1 MAKKSGGKLLFLGL
15 VAAATAAGVYHYLS
29 KKDQDIEEYDDFDD
43 LDAFDEDIP
52 DPEPEDKKAEDDKKN
67 YINLDTAKYIVNDA
81 AAKAKDAIGKA
92 SKKIQE
98 TINEAL
104 DSKAEETGDAD
115 EDGDFEM
122 SETVVDED
130 TPETESP
137 VSEGEEANETS
148 EDFFD
153 DDEA

>member
-1 MAKKSGGKLLFLGL
+1 MAKKSGRLLLLG
-15 VAAATAAGVYHYLS
+15 VIAAATAAGVYHYLS
-29 KKDQDIEEYDDFDD
+29 KKDQDIEEQDDFDD
-43 LDAFDEDIP
+43 LDAFDEVIP
-52 DPEPEDKKAEDDKKN
+52 DPETEETKTDEEKKN

-104 DSKAEETGDAD
+104 DSKAEETDDAD

>member
-104 DSKAEETGDAD
+104 DSKDEESDDDA
-115 EDGDFEM
+115 DFEM

-130 TPETESP
+130 AADAESA
-137 VSEGEEANETS
+137 EADVVAEDDKS

>member
-1 MAKKSGGKLLFLGL
+1 MAKKSGRLLLLG
-15 VAAATAAGVYHYLS
+15 VIAAATAAGVYHYLS

-52 DPEPEDKKAEDDKKN
+52 DQETEETKAEDEKKN

-104 DSKAEETGDAD
+104 DSKADETDDAD

-137 VSEGEEANETS
+137 VSENEDADEKS

>member
-1 MAKKSGGKLLFLGL
+1 MAKKSGRLLLLG
-15 VAAATAAGVYHYLS
+15 VIAAATAAGVYHYLS

-104 DSKAEETGDAD
+104 DSKEDESDDDA
-115 EDGDFEM
+115 DFEM

-130 TPETESP
+130 AADAESA
-137 VSEGEEANETS
+137 EADVAAEDDKS

>member
-104 DSKAEETGDAD
+104 DSKEDESDDDA
-115 EDGDFEM
+115 DFEM

-130 TPETESP
+130 AADAESA
-137 VSEGEEANETS
+137 EADVAAEDEKS

>member
-1 MAKKSGGKLLFLGL
+1 MAKKSGRLLLLG
-15 VAAATAAGVYHYLS
+15 VIAAATAAGVYHYLS

-104 DSKAEETGDAD
+104 DSKEDESDDDA
-115 EDGDFEM
+115 DFEM

-130 TPETESP
+130 AADAESTEAD
-137 VSEGEEANETS
+137 VAAEDDKS

>member
-1 MAKKSGGKLLFLGL
+1 MAKKSGRLLLLG
-15 VAAATAAGVYHYLS
+15 VIAAATAAGVYHYLS

-52 DPEPEDKKAEDDKKN
+52 DPETEETKTDEEKKN

-104 DSKAEETGDAD
+104 DSKAEETDDAD

-122 SETVVDED
+122 S
-130 TPETESP
+130 
-137 VSEGEEANETS
+137 
-148 EDFFD
+148 
-153 DDEA
+153 

>member
-104 DSKAEETGDAD
+104 DSKDEESDDDA
-115 EDGDFEM
+115 DFEM

-130 TPETESP
+130 AADAESA
-137 VSEGEEANETS
+137 EADVAAEDDKS

>member
-52 DPEPEDKKAEDDKKN
+52 NPEPEDKKAEDDKKN

-81 AAKAKDAIGKA
+81 AAKAKGAIGKA

-104 DSKAEETGDAD
+104 DSKEDESDDDA
-115 EDGDFEM
+115 DFEM

-130 TPETESP
+130 ASDAESA
-137 VSEGEEANETS
+137 EADVAADDEKS

>member
-104 DSKAEETGDAD
+104 DSKDEESDDDA
-115 EDGDFEM
+115 DFEM

-130 TPETESP
+130 AADAENA
-137 VSEGEEANETS
+137 EADVAAEDDKS

>member
-104 DSKAEETGDAD
+104 DSKEDESDDDA
-115 EDGDFEM
+115 DFEM

-130 TPETESP
+130 AADAESA
-137 VSEGEEANETS
+137 EADVAAEDDKS